1 MEKVGT
7 GSLGRPLLKTR
18 VRKEGKRRGEG
29 EEQEEGEGEGEGD
42 GDGRPL
48 SSTLRATAELAI
60 LFKPVD
66 NGSTVQISWDLNR
79 RNNRREQGQRCWLGE
94 K

>member
-1 MEKVGT
+1 MKKVGT
-7 GSLGRPLLKTR
+7 GSLGHPLLK
-18 VRKEGKRRGEG
+18 VSSK
-29 EEQEEGEGEGEGD
+29 
-42 GDGRPL
+42 PL

-66 NGSTVQISWDLNR
+66 NGSTEQISWDLNR
-79 RNNRREQGQRCWLGE
+79 RNNRREQGQRCWVGE